1 MATQQHGDGGSDDE
15 ALGLWWS
22 RKTRVASLYLHGH
35 LVQDGSDNP
44 RRCSIA
50 TVEYH
55 EFHTADITAYF
66 AAFEEMIRV
75 LEELGQQCVLLM
87 RFDTVPASGGRK
99 SLAALKLMRRQVKWN
114 KAMADR
120 LTAAVRATAL
130 VFSSKFIRGL
140 VNLVLKLVP
149 PRNPLH
155 VAKSGE
161 DGAAWLLPFLQ
172 APSARP

>member
-1 MATQQHGDGGSDDE
+1 MATEQQPRAAQHGGSDDE

-35 LVQDGSDNP
+35 VTQGGDGNSYH
-44 RRCSIA
+44 CSIA

-55 EFHTADITAYF
+55 EFHTADITSYF
-66 AAFEEMIRV
+66 AAFEEMIQV
-75 LEELGQQCVLLM
+75 LEASRRQCVLLM

-140 VNLVLKLVP
+140 VSLVLKLVP
-149 PRNPLH
+149 PRNPLR

-161 DGAAWLLPFLQ
+161 DGAAWLLPFMD
-172 APSARP
+172 